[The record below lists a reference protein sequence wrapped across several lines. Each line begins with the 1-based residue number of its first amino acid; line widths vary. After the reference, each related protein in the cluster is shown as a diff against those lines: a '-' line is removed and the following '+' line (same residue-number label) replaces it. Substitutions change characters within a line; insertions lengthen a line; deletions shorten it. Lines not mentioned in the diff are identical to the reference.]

1 MNQDYKEFVKSS
13 RVGEERYL
21 NNKTM
26 KSIFD
31 FLAKPESVA
40 RMIIASD
47 LHNPAI
53 SGIVIKLEAFIEKDL
68 EQNSFL
74 QNAYNRTVIGKAIAF
89 ILEKYG
95 YEPVKKQTSDIPSR
109 IRREIN
115 HFKTGTV
122 YTRKE
127 GKPVLSIEYQI
138 KEE

>member
-53 SGIVIKLEAFIEKDL
+53 SGIVIKLEKFIEKEL
-68 EQNSFL
+68 SQSTFL
-74 QNAYNRTVIGKAIAF
+74 QNTYNRTVIGKAIAF
-89 ILEKYG
+89 VLEKYG
-95 YEPVKKQTSDIPSR
+95 YKPVKNQTADIPSR

-115 HFKTGTV
+115 YFKTGTV
-122 YTRKE
+122 YSRRE
-127 GKPVLSIEYQI
+127 GKPALSIEYQV